1 MLLNSP
7 ELQLSCK
14 APIAPLCVAG
24 TLASWLWAMVS
35 QSPGSCDSLLLF
47 QPQKKK
53 QKKKKKALKHKSP
66 LGREEMSK
74 DAAVTQAHSH
84 MPEDDARKRQSLCVH
99 KHMLSLSCVHCS
111 QMIWKNTL
119 QRHIVQSAIYPE
131 NKTKCKIGQAVKVF
145 YCISYKCCRTFNP
158 YKYYAENLP
167 PKNQKHFCN
176 PSRNCLRFSKS
187 HTFDLPHFH
196 SSRAA
201 NQPSTV

>member
-1 MLLNSP
+1 MCCWNAGILAVGYGQSEP
-7 ELQLSCK
+7 RELWQPAALSAAEKK
-14 APIAPLCVAG
+14 A
-24 TLASWLWAMVS
+24 
-35 QSPGSCDSLLLF
+35 
-47 QPQKKK
+47 
-53 QKKKKKALKHKSP
+53 KKKKKALKHKSP

-167 PKNQKHFCN
+167 IKI
-176 PSRNCLRFSKS
+176 RNISATHPGTAWGFLKVILSIFLTSIPAELQIS
-187 HTFDLPHFH
+187 P
-196 SSRAA
+196 A
-201 NQPSTV
+201 

>member
-24 TLASWLWAMVS
+24 ALASWLWAMVS

-53 QKKKKKALKHKSP
+53 QKKKKALKHKSP

-111 QMIWKNTL
+111 QMIWKNRFNGTSSSL
-119 QRHIVQSAIYPE
+119 LFIQEQDKMQNRSSGKSILLY
-131 NKTKCKIGQAVKVF
+131 
-145 YCISYKCCRTFNP
+145 ISYKCCRTFNP
-158 YKYYAENLP
+158 YKYYAGNLP

-176 PSRNCLRFSKS
+176 PSRNCLGFCKS

>member
-53 QKKKKKALKHKSP
+53 PKKKALKHESP
-66 LGREEMSK
+66 LGREELSK
-74 DAAVTQAHSH
+74 DAAVTRAHSH

-119 QRHIVQSAIYPE
+119 QRHIVQPA
-131 NKTKCKIGQAVKVF
+131 KCKISQAVKVF

-158 YKYYAENLP
+158 YKYYAGNLP
-167 PKNQKHFCN
+167 PKM
-176 PSRNCLRFSKS
+176 RNISAT
-187 HTFDLPHFH
+187 HPGT
-196 SSRAA
+196 A
-201 NQPSTV
+201 